1 LLFATHPVHVE
12 AVASIVGRAEVL
24 SAIFFLLALLA
35 YIRACDADSKAHT
48 TTSPAAVQW
57 VGVSLAC
64 VALAVLSKEQGVTV
78 VAVCLAY
85 DLFVH
90 QGFALPWSTTT
101 TTTATSAKKT
111 PKVSWG
117 PFATRQALLWGG
129 FAVIMALRLRLNTQ
143 EIVLDQ
149 KTNPGNHVVGF
160 LYRALTKNLYV
171 ALHAQLLLLVG
182 GCGASCL
189 NQIPTVR

>member
-1 LLFATHPVHVE
+1 MFPWQNFVPLAAGLLFATHPVHVE

-24 SAIFFLLALLA
+24 SAVFFLLALLA
-35 YIRACDADSKAHT
+35 YSRACDADSKAHAT
-48 TTSPAAVQW
+48 SSPAAVQW
-57 VGVSLAC
+57 VGASLAC

-90 QGFALPWSTTT
+90 QGFALPWSQPV
-101 TTTATSAKKT
+101 AVKKT
-111 PKVSWG
+111 VKVSWG

-149 KTNPGNHVVGF
+149 KTNPGNHVADF

-182 GCGASCL
+182 
-189 NQIPTVR
+189 